1 MGDVP
6 APSQDTIRTQY
17 AEDKELKASVI
28 PSGRTAQQ
36 GGGSYAFD
44 ANNPD
49 IPQNIIVCEGG
60 EMRKIA
66 QVTRAQLAG
75 KSNPASIG
83 GTSTPTSGP
92 PDPTEVERRAEQ
104 TEAFYQDLDA
114 SKNQSDAVTS
124 VPLVSSAKGLPVQSM
139 ASEPVFVTIKGA
151 FGKIRQPFSKVFRD
165 GMCLVLKADHA
176 TLPTSYEL
184 PDLEDEEVMQ
194 LELKIGDRVVQCIHA
209 GIRFTEDSPS
219 ATFTVLLIQEETDIE
234 EGRLR

>member
-6 APSQDTIRTQY
+6 APSGEVIRTGY
-17 AEDKELKASVI
+17 AEDRELKASVI

-60 EMRKIA
+60 EMKKVA
-66 QVTRAQLAG
+66 QVTRSQMTNSKTAPNLPP
-75 KSNPASIG
+75 SEV
-83 GTSTPTSGP
+83 GP
-92 PDPTEVERRAEQ
+92 PTPAEVEKGAANVE
-104 TEAFYQDLDA
+104 EFYKDLDA
-114 SKNQSDAVTS
+114 SKTQGVMHQPREHTPEGAPRSPEFVK
-124 VPLVSSAKGLPVQSM
+124 PIY
-139 ASEPVFVTIKGA
+139 VTIKGP

-165 GMCLVLKADHA
+165 DMCLVLKVDHR
-176 TLPTSYEL
+176 TLPASYEL
-184 PDLEDEEVMQ
+184 PDLEDDEVMQ
-194 LELKIGDRVVQCIHA
+194 LELKIEEHVVQCIWA
-209 GIRFTEDSPS
+209 GIQFTEPDAS